1 MKRRKEESNWAR
13 DTGNVQT
20 TREDFLLWNTVAM
33 GLPVQRTIVF
43 FFFFFFLRRV
53 NSFIYLIKKYGRDKL
68 SNVHAWTT
76 SKKKLWFFENLKFL
90 SSLLLL
96 GITIIK
102 ISSLF
107 LPYRKALCTSVLVY
121 PFSSFLI
128 LSPRF
133 EESFLCRSLRRE
145 KQMGRILFW
154 STLPVA
160 TNFDRL
166 FKQQTALSVC
176 LPAWFWENTRKF
188 CKSLASSSYLTN
200 FSRVLLTFRMVISP
214 VNKQKVRSVAVK

>member
-20 TREDFLLWNTVAM
+20 TREDFFLWNTVAM
-33 GLPVQRTIVF
+33 GLPVQHTIVF
-43 FFFFFFLRRV
+43 FFFCGAC
-53 NSFIYLIKKYGRDKL
+53 IYLIKKYGRDKL
-68 SNVHAWTT
+68 LNVHAWTI
-76 SKKKLWFFENLKFL
+76 SKKKLWFFENLKF
-90 SSLLLL
+90 SSSFLLR

-133 EESFLCRSLRRE
+133 EESFLCRSLRKE
-145 KQMGRILFW
+145 KQTKIIFP
-154 STLPVA
+154 S
-160 TNFDRL
+160 
-166 FKQQTALSVC
+166 KH
-176 LPAWFWENTRKF
+176 
-188 CKSLASSSYLTN
+188 
-200 FSRVLLTFRMVISP
+200 
-214 VNKQKVRSVAVK
+214 

>member
-13 DTGNVQT
+13 DTGNVET
-20 TREDFLLWNTVAM
+20 TREDFFLWNTAAM
-33 GLPVQRTIVF
+33 GLPVQHTIVF
-43 FFFFFFLRRV
+43 FFFLRRAY
-53 NSFIYLIKKYGRDKL
+53 SFIHLIKKYGRDKL

-76 SKKKLWFFENLKFL
+76 SKKELWFFENLKFL
-90 SSLLLL
+90 SSFLLR

-133 EESFLCRSLRRE
+133 EESFLCRSLRKE
-145 KQMGRILFW
+145 KQTKIIFP
-154 STLPVA
+154 S
-160 TNFDRL
+160 
-166 FKQQTALSVC
+166 KH
-176 LPAWFWENTRKF
+176 
-188 CKSLASSSYLTN
+188 
-200 FSRVLLTFRMVISP
+200 
-214 VNKQKVRSVAVK
+214 

>member
-1 MKRRKEESNWAR
+1 
-13 DTGNVQT
+13 
-20 TREDFLLWNTVAM
+20 M
-33 GLPVQRTIVF
+33 GLPVQHTIVF
-43 FFFFFFLRRV
+43 FFFSWRV
-53 NSFIYLIKKYGRDKL
+53 YSFIYLIKKYGRDKL
-68 SNVHAWTT
+68 SNVHAWTI
-76 SKKKLWFFENLKFL
+76 SKKKLWFFGNLKFL
-90 SSLLLL
+90 SSFLLR

-102 ISSLF
+102 MSSLF

-145 KQMGRILFW
+145 KQTKIIFPSKHWWFFMGSILFW

-160 TNFDRL
+160 TNFDCL

-188 CKSLASSSYLTN
+188 CKSLASRSYLTN
-200 FSRVLLTFRMVISP
+200 FSNVLLTFRMVITP
-214 VNKQKVRSVAVK
+214 VNRQKVRSVAVK

>member
-1 MKRRKEESNWAR
+1 
-13 DTGNVQT
+13 
-20 TREDFLLWNTVAM
+20 M
-33 GLPVQRTIVF
+33 GLPVQHTIV
-43 FFFFFFLRRV
+43 FFFFFLRRV
-53 NSFIYLIKKYGRDKL
+53 YSFIYLIKKYGRDKL

-76 SKKKLWFFENLKFL
+76 SKKKLWFFENLK
-90 SSLLLL
+90 
-96 GITIIK
+96 K

-107 LPYRKALCTSVLVY
+107 LPCRKALCTSVLVY

-133 EESFLCRSLRRE
+133 EESFLCRSLRKE
-145 KQMGRILFW
+145 KQTKIIFPSKHLWFFMGRILFW

-160 TNFDRL
+160 TNFDCL

-214 VNKQKVRSVAVK
+214 VNRQKVPSVAVK

>member
-1 MKRRKEESNWAR
+1 MKHCSYGFTSATY
-13 DTGNVQT
+13 DS
-20 TREDFLLWNTVAM
+20 
-33 GLPVQRTIVF
+33 VF
-43 FFFFFFLRRV
+43 FFSWRTY
-53 NSFIYLIKKYGRDKL
+53 SFIHLIKKYGRDKL

-90 SSLLLL
+90 SSFLLL

-102 ISSLF
+102 MSSLF
-107 LPYRKALCTSVLVY
+107 LPYRKALCISVLVY

-145 KQMGRILFW
+145 KQTKIIFPSKHWWFFMGSILFW

-160 TNFDRL
+160 TNFDCL

-176 LPAWFWENTRKF
+176 LPAWFWESTRKF
-188 CKSLASSSYLTN
+188 CKSLASSS
-200 FSRVLLTFRMVISP
+200 
-214 VNKQKVRSVAVK
+214 

>member
-1 MKRRKEESNWAR
+1 
-13 DTGNVQT
+13 
-20 TREDFLLWNTVAM
+20 M
-33 GLPVQRTIVF
+33 GLPVQHTIVF
-43 FFFFFFLRRV
+43 FFFSQRAY
-53 NSFIYLIKKYGRDKL
+53 SFIYLIKNMEEINFQMFTPGQHL
-68 SNVHAWTT
+68 
-76 SKKKLWFFENLKFL
+76 KKLWFFENLKFL
-90 SSLLLL
+90 SSFLLL

-102 ISSLF
+102 MSSLF
-107 LPYRKALCTSVLVY
+107 LPYRKALCISVLVY

-145 KQMGRILFW
+145 KQTKIIFPSKHWWFFMGSILFW

-160 TNFDRL
+160 TNFDCL

-188 CKSLASSSYLTN
+188 CKSLASSSSLTN
-200 FSRVLLTFRMVISP
+200 FSNVLLTFRMGYYAG
-214 VNKQKVRSVAVK
+214 KQAESAVCCCKINSNFLRFYRCNIR

>member
-1 MKRRKEESNWAR
+1 
-13 DTGNVQT
+13 
-20 TREDFLLWNTVAM
+20 M
-33 GLPVQRTIVF
+33 GLPVQHTIVF

-53 NSFIYLIKKYGRDKL
+53 YSFIYLIKKYGRDKL

-76 SKKKLWFFENLKFL
+76 SKKKLWFFENLK
-90 SSLLLL
+90 
-96 GITIIK
+96 K

-107 LPYRKALCTSVLVY
+107 LPCRKALCTSVLVY

-133 EESFLCRSLRRE
+133 EESFLCGSLRKE
-145 KQMGRILFW
+145 KQTKIIFPSKHWWFFMGGILFW

-160 TNFDRL
+160 TNFDCL

-176 LPAWFWENTRKF
+176 LPTWFWENTRKF
-188 CKSLASSSYLTN
+188 CKSLASSSYITN
-200 FSRVLLTFRMVISP
+200 FSNVLLTFRMVISP
-214 VNKQKVRSVAVK
+214 VNRQKVRSVAVK

>member
-33 GLPVQRTIVF
+33 GLPVQHTKVF
-43 FFFFFFLRRV
+43 FFFRGARIL
-53 NSFIYLIKKYGRDKL
+53 SSILLKKYVRDKL

-76 SKKKLWFFENLKFL
+76 SKKELWFFENLKFL
-90 SSLLLL
+90 SSFLLR

-107 LPYRKALCTSVLVY
+107 LPCRKALCTSVLVY

-133 EESFLCRSLRRE
+133 EESFLYRSLRKE
-145 KQMGRILFW
+145 KQTKIIFP
-154 STLPVA
+154 S
-160 TNFDRL
+160 
-166 FKQQTALSVC
+166 KH
-176 LPAWFWENTRKF
+176 
-188 CKSLASSSYLTN
+188 
-200 FSRVLLTFRMVISP
+200 
-214 VNKQKVRSVAVK
+214 